1 MSIDSFFVENVRESI
16 KAIKSHLLRTILTI
30 LIIAIG
36 ITALVGILTAID
48 SVKQSI
54 HSNFTS
60 MGANTFKIRNR
71 GMNINVGKSG
81 KRPRRYKKISYDEA
95 LSFMD
100 QFGFHSIVSVS
111 TRATWGATLKYKSK
125 KTSPNITI
133 FGSDHN
139 YLLTAGYELKL
150 GRNFSVH
157 ENSTGSNMV
166 IVGKEIVESI
176 FNPEEDPINKV
187 IGIGNAKYRIIGVLA
202 TKGSS
207 MGFGGDNFCIVP
219 LKNVKKHTKRKN
231 LSYVISVLADGPTKL
246 KATIEETRGLFRMIR
261 KVPLKEDDNFEIV
274 RSDNL
279 AQVLIENIRFVT
291 IAATVIGIITLLG
304 AAIGLMNIMLVSV
317 TERTREIGIR
327 KTIGATRAIIKTQFL
342 VEAIVICQIG
352 GLLGL
357 ILGILAG
364 NIMSFFVGGG
374 FIIPWLWIFAGIV
387 LCVVVGLI
395 SGIYPAVKAAKLDP
409 IEALRYE

>member
-1 MSIDSFFVENVRESI
+1 MNSSSFFIENVRESI
-16 KAIKSHLLRTILTI
+16 RAIKSHLLRTILTI

-48 SVKQSI
+48 SIKQSI

-71 GMNINVGKSG
+71 GLNIHVGSRG
-81 KRPRRYKKISYDEA
+81 KRPKRYKNISYDEA
-95 LSFMD
+95 MRFMD
-100 QFGFHSIVSVS
+100 EFGFHSIVSVS
-111 TRATWGATLKYKSK
+111 ATATWVATLKYKSE
-125 KTSPNITI
+125 KTSPNITV
-133 FGSDHN
+133 FGSDYN
-139 YLLTAGYELKL
+139 YLVTAGYELAA

-166 IVGKEIVESI
+166 IVGKEIVEAI
-176 FNPEEDPINKV
+176 FKPEEDPLNKV
-187 IGIGNAKYRIIGVLA
+187 VGIGNAKYRIIGVLA
-202 TKGSS
+202 DKGSS

-231 LSYVISVLADGPTKL
+231 LSYVISVLSEGPAML
-246 KATIEETRGLFRMIR
+246 NPTIEEARGFFRMIR
-261 KVPLKEDDNFEIV
+261 KVPLEEDDNFEIV

-317 TERTREIGIR
+317 TERTREIGVR
-327 KTIGATRAIIKTQFL
+327 KTLGATRAVIKAQFL

-352 GLLGL
+352 GLAG
-357 ILGILAG
+357 IVLGISAG
-364 NIMSFFVGGG
+364 NLMSIIVGGG
-374 FIIPWLWIFAGIV
+374 FIIPWLWILAGII
-387 LCVVVGLI
+387 LCFVVGLV